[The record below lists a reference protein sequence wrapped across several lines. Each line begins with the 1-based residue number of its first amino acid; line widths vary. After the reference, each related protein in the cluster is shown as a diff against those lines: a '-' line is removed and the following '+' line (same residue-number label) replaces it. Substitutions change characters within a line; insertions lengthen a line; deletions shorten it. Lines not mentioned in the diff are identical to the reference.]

1 MRYLIT
7 GGAGFLGTALANR
20 LAGCGHEVHVL
31 DDLSAGDPSRLRDDI
46 LLTRGD
52 VRDVPK
58 TWSLL
63 QGMDC
68 VYHLAAKVSVPASN
82 LYPRDYNEINV
93 GGTVSVLE
101 AVRDVGV
108 PKLVLAS
115 SGAVYGDQD
124 CGPIGED
131 AAPNPRSPYAVSKL
145 AAEYYCRTVGRLA
158 GFETVVLRIF
168 NTYGPGQ
175 PLPASHASV
184 VPLFLRRAVSGG
196 SIVVFGGGNQTR
208 DFVYIDDVTDALVA
222 AGERPGLDGRVIN
235 IGSGRECS
243 IAQLVGLVEEA
254 VGRRANAVFNSSQE
268 GGVSHSVADISLA
281 GRLLDYAPRVSLE
294 EGLLLRVELDQ
305 RFLGS
310 STDAQTGQAVN
321 PLSKGVRR
329 RRTTGGL
336 AGLTEL

>member
-20 LAGCGHEVHVL
+20 LAGSGHEVHVL
-31 DDLSAGDPSRLRDDI
+31 DDLSSGDPSRLRDDV

-58 TWSLL
+58 LWSLL

-101 AVRDVGV
+101 AVRDVRV

-124 CGPIGED
+124 RGPISED

-168 NTYGPGQ
+168 NAFGPGQ

-196 SIVVFGGGNQTR
+196 SIVVFGGGKQTR

-243 IAQLVGLVEEA
+243 ISQLVGLVEEA
-254 VGRRANAVFNSSQE
+254 AGRRANAVFNASQE

-281 GRLLDYAPRVSLE
+281 ARLLDYAPRVSLE
-294 EGLLLRVELDQ
+294 EGLRLMVDLDQ
-305 RFLGS
+305 RFQAS
-310 STDAQTGQAVN
+310 PSDAH
-321 PLSKGVRR
+321 
-329 RRTTGGL
+329 
-336 AGLTEL
+336 